1 MGQTRSVGVC
11 TLQYTTSI
19 VLACIAQRADAH
31 VSPGVLARSG
41 TKIASTMAVA
51 HAHVPRLVFCP
62 YEVRAERAA
71 VVYLRLKYTT
81 GGIFCVSELQMC
93 YDALTIQIP
102 V

>member
-1 MGQTRSVGVC
+1 
-11 TLQYTTSI
+11 
-19 VLACIAQRADAH
+19 
-31 VSPGVLARSG
+31 
-41 TKIASTMAVA
+41 MAVA

>member
-1 MGQTRSVGVC
+1 MQEAVVC
-11 TLQYTTSI
+11 VRLKTPPALYWHA
-19 VLACIAQRADAH
+19 LRKGGPH
-31 VSPGVLARSG
+31 VSPGVLVRLGS
-41 TKIASTMAVA
+41 TIASVIALV
-51 HAHVPRLVFCP
+51 HAHVSRLVFCP